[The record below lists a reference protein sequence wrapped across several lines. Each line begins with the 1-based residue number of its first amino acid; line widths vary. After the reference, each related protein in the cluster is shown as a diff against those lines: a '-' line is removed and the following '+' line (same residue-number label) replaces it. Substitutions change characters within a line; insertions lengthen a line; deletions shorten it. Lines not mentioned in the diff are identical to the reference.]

1 MPSDKS
7 QLRPGDFASNLLAF
21 QYREVLITV
30 ATASVMATSVGL
42 FPGIDGLT
50 TGIQSGVTET
60 DLFLF
65 VVIAIVAG
73 IVKGAIGFGFA
84 LVSTPIFATV
94 IDPTLAVVVLSIP
107 PWMIN
112 LFQIGETRTGLNYVR
127 QQWSLLTLALIG
139 SVIGVFFLS
148 RTNIGPLIL
157 FLMGLIILAY
167 VGFQLMMNFTVIEKA
182 DHPAGLGAA
191 GFSTGFLMGVT
202 NFGPILSA
210 YLHTFERNTERYV
223 GGLSMVFLL
232 IYTERIIQMSAVGLL
247 TPYRLWLGSVVA
259 VIALIGLSIGTY
271 LRHLEIDERKF
282 NWLVMGVLFVIGLN
296 ILRKTVPAL
305 LA

>member
-1 MPSDKS
+1 V
-7 QLRPGDFASNLLAF
+7 SNLLAF
-21 QYREVLITV
+21 QYRELLITV
-30 ATASVMATSVGL
+30 ATVSVTATAIGL
-42 FPGIDGLT
+42 FPGADGLT
-50 TGIQSGVTET
+50 TGIRSGVTET
-60 DLFLF
+60 DLLLF
-65 VVIAIVAG
+65 VVIAVVAG
-73 IVKGAIGFGFA
+73 IVKGTVGFGFA

-112 LFQIGETRTGLNYVR
+112 LFQIGETQTGLTYVR

-148 RTNIGPLIL
+148 TISIGPLIL
-157 FLMGLIILAY
+157 FLMGLVILAY
-167 VGFQLMMNFTVIEKA
+167 VGFQLAMNFTVIEGA
-182 DHPAGLGAA
+182 DHPVGLGAA

-232 IYTERIIQMSAVGLL
+232 VYTERIIQMSVVGLL
-247 TPYRLWLGSVVA
+247 TPYRLWLGSAIAVVA
-259 VIALIGLSIGTY
+259 LVGLGVGTY

-282 NWLVMGVLFVIGLN
+282 NWLVVGILLVIGLN
-296 ILRKTVPAL
+296 ILRETVPAL
-305 LA
+305 LG